1 MNEET
6 SEQPGT
12 PEEKFG
18 TVLVSGLPEGATEN
32 ALHIHFQKKK
42 NGGGEV
48 KEVKLLQGKKAIV
61 VFEDIEGSVFSY
73 YPIKRLNIAVL
84 GPSVRREC
92 VFISSI
98 LNFSVAK
105 RVVDTPQVFKG
116 RNLTVILQEAE
127 GKPDNEK
134 SEDESI
140 DESRA
145 ILVSDLPAGTSES
158 AVHIHFQKKKSGG
171 GEIEK
176 VIILE
181 GNKAMVV
188 FEELE
193 GTPGREDVLHIYVD
207 HVVK

>member
-1 MNEET
+1 M
-6 SEQPGT
+6 
-12 PEEKFG
+12 
-18 TVLVSGLPEGATEN
+18 
-32 ALHIHFQKKK
+32 
-42 NGGGEV
+42 
-48 KEVKLLQGKKAIV
+48 
-61 VFEDIEGSVFSY
+61 
-73 YPIKRLNIAVL
+73 
-84 GPSVRREC
+84 
-92 VFISSI
+92 
-98 LNFSVAK
+98 AK

-116 RNLTVILQEAE
+116 ENLNVILQEAE

-158 AVHIHFQKKKSGG
+158 TVHIHFQKKKSGG

-193 GTPGREDVLHIYVD
+193 GRPGGEDALHMYVD